1 MVLKGRSEPF
11 YNASPNRTSSLA
23 IYFPHVPEVI
33 IYYLICLAL
42 RCVASGLVRAEGP
55 PSPPNWLFPSFKI
68 QPFSHLTALG
78 HMPIMSSSK
87 PIPISPPQHQRSP
100 TTHSPS
106 PNGATRRA
114 EFDTWERE
122 HPDGPDPGQGIN
134 LCSLPDM
141 ECDPQR
147 KVSRVEIF
155 VSTLAGIP
163 GKTLRVTEM
172 EDAISLKFPALAPTV
187 RKARNTGIRDSWL
200 STLDRQF
207 GSLDCV
213 VKMRREGS
221 NDWVWKLLGPEE
233 TLWQEIE
240 RCKRMSRTGETAPWR
255 DQMAVLDFSEA
266 VDDGKNKGP
275 VEADGSSRTKQRK
288 KRYSPYDDPIC
299 RTSTRTR
306 AAVPPPLP
314 LPPLRSPLPL
324 RSPPPLPP
332 PPPPPPPPSPP
343 PPPLPKHTPRSPLPS
358 IRDLGL
364 HNLAR
369 NRDRNTK
376 VTLEQLELPPIV
388 TRGWTHHPSSRTV

>member
-1 MVLKGRSEPF
+1 
-11 YNASPNRTSSLA
+11 
-23 IYFPHVPEVI
+23 
-33 IYYLICLAL
+33 
-42 RCVASGLVRAEGP
+42 
-55 PSPPNWLFPSFKI
+55 
-68 QPFSHLTALG
+68 
-78 HMPIMSSSK
+78 MSSYK
-87 PIPISPPQHQRSP
+87 PTPISPPQHQHSP

-106 PNGATRRA
+106 PNGATRRVCQYLRDLYPFPHLQA

-141 ECDPQR
+141 ECDPQH
-147 KVSRVEIF
+147 KISRLKIF
-155 VSTLAGIP
+155 VSALAGIP

-172 EDAISLKFPALAPTV
+172 EDAICLKFPALASTV

-200 STLDRQF
+200 STLDRQL

-213 VKMRREGS
+213 VKMRWEGS

-233 TLWQEIE
+233 TLWQEIK
-240 RCKRMSRTGETAPWR
+240 RCRRMSRTGETVPWR
-255 DQMAVLDFSEA
+255 DQMAILDFSEA

-314 LPPLRSPLPL
+314 LSPL
-324 RSPPPLPP
+324 RSPPPPP
-332 PPPPPPPPSPP
+332 PPPPPPSPPSPPPPPPPPPPSPPSPPPPPPSPP

-364 HNLAR
+364 HNLAC
-369 NRDRNTK
+369 NRDRNTVVK

-388 TRGWTHHPSSRTV
+388 TRGWTHHPSSRTI